1 LEKKLLKLVVIQF
14 KAFKEEKMSNKAVII
29 DGVRSPIGTKGSPMI
44 GMRSDEIA
52 GQVIKGLL
60 DRNKELDVNLV
71 EDVSLGCAFP
81 EGPTG
86 MLVARGASILAGI
99 PETAAA
105 NVINRYCG
113 SAMTSLHMISSA
125 IEAGDIDVG
134 IAGGVEDMFTIPQG
148 GFAPD
153 FNVELAEQDYYISMG
168 EGAELLADELNIS
181 REDQEE
187 FSFSSHD
194 KAVAAREAGRFD
206 NEIVPITLEDGTI
219 IDKDSGPRNPDK
231 DKIKS
236 LNPAFR
242 ADGTV
247 TAATSSPFSI
257 GASAML
263 ITSEKFANDNGLKI
277 RAYIEGRA
285 VAGVNW
291 KMFGSGPI
299 PATEKALEKTGLS
312 MDNIDVIELNEA
324 FAAQA
329 LYCIKKA
336 NWDIN
341 KVNLNGGAV
350 ALGHPLGISG
360 TRIITTL
367 LNVLEQ
373 QDKSMGL
380 ATMCVGTGQGIT
392 TIIKRDK

>member
-1 LEKKLLKLVVIQF
+1 
-14 KAFKEEKMSNKAVII
+14 MSNKAVII

-60 DRNKELDVNLV
+60 DRNKELDVNLI

-125 IEAGDIDVG
+125 IEAGDIEVG

-153 FNVELAEQDYYISMG
+153 FNVKLAEQDYYISMG

-181 REDQEE
+181 REEQED

-194 KAVAAREAGRFD
+194 KAVAAREAGKFD
-206 NEIVPITLEDGTI
+206 NEIVPITLEDGTV
-219 IDKDSGPRNPDK
+219 IDQDSGPRTPDK

-263 ITSEKFANDNGLKI
+263 ITSEKFANKHGLKI
-277 RAYIEGRA
+277 RASIEGRA

-291 KMFGSGPI
+291 KMFGSGPV

-312 MDNIDVIELNEA
+312 MDDIDAIELNEA

-336 NWDIN
+336 NWDAD

-350 ALGHPLGISG
+350 AIGHPLGISG

-392 TIIKRDK
+392 TIIKRG

>member
-1 LEKKLLKLVVIQF
+1 
-14 KAFKEEKMSNKAVII
+14 MSNKAVII
-29 DGVRSPIGTKGSPMI
+29 DGVRSPIGTKGSALV
-44 GMRSDEIA
+44 GMRPDEIA

-60 DRNKELDVNLV
+60 DRNKELDINAI

-86 MLVARGASILAGI
+86 MLVARGAALLAGI

-113 SAMTSLHMISSA
+113 SAMTSLHMISAA
-125 IEAGDIDVG
+125 IEAGDIEVG
-134 IAGGVEDMFTIPQG
+134 IAGGVEDMFSIPQG

-153 FNVELAEQDYYISMG
+153 FNVQLAEEDYYISMG
-168 EGAELLADELNIS
+168 EGAELLADKLNIS
-181 REDQEE
+181 RKEQEE
-187 FSFSSHD
+187 FCYNSHNR
-194 KAVAAREAGRFD
+194 AVAAQEEGKFD
-206 NEIVPITLEDGTI
+206 NEIIPITLENGTVF
-219 IDKDSGPRNPDK
+219 DKDSGPRVPNK
-231 DKIKS
+231 EKIES
-236 LNPAFR
+236 LNPAFK

-263 ITSEKFANDNGLKI
+263 LTSEAYAKEHGLKI

-291 KMFGSGPI
+291 KMFGSGPV
-299 PATEKALEKTGLS
+299 PATAKALKNTGMS
-312 MDNIDVIELNEA
+312 IEDIDVMEINEA

-329 LYCIKKA
+329 LYCVKEA
-336 NWDIN
+336 NWDLD
-341 KVNLNGGAV
+341 KVNLNGGAI

-367 LNVLEQ
+367 LNVMEQ
-373 QDKSMGL
+373 QDKSVGL

-392 TIIKRDK
+392 TIIKRG

>member
-1 LEKKLLKLVVIQF
+1 
-14 KAFKEEKMSNKAVII
+14 MSNKAVII

-153 FNVELAEQDYYISMG
+153 FNVKLAEQDYYISMG

-194 KAVAAREAGRFD
+194 KAVAAREEGRFD

-336 NWDIN
+336 NWDID

>member
-1 LEKKLLKLVVIQF
+1 
-14 KAFKEEKMSNKAVII
+14 MSNKAVIV

-44 GMRSDEIA
+44 GMRPDEIA
-52 GQVIKGLL
+52 GQVIRGLL
-60 DRNKELDVNLV
+60 DRNKELDVNLI

-125 IEAGDIDVG
+125 IEAGDIEVG

-153 FNVELAEQDYYISMG
+153 FNVKLAEKDYYISMG
-168 EGAELLADELNIS
+168 EGAELLADELDIS
-181 REDQEE
+181 REEQED

-194 KAVAAREAGRFD
+194 KAVAAREAGKFD
-206 NEIVPITLEDGTI
+206 NEIIPITLENGTV
-219 IDKDSGPRNPDK
+219 IDKDSGPRTPDR

-242 ADGTV
+242 SDGTV

-263 ITSEKFANDNGLKI
+263 ITSEKFANENGLKI
-277 RAYIEGRA
+277 RATIEGRA

-291 KMFGSGPI
+291 KMFGSGPV

-312 MDNIDVIELNEA
+312 MDDIDAIELNEA

-336 NWDIN
+336 NWDAS

-350 ALGHPLGISG
+350 AIGHPLGISG

-392 TIIKRDK
+392 TIIKRG

>member
-1 LEKKLLKLVVIQF
+1 
-14 KAFKEEKMSNKAVII
+14 MSNKAVII
-29 DGVRSPIGTKGSPMI
+29 DGVRSPIGTKGSALV
-44 GMRSDEIA
+44 GMRPDEIA

-60 DRNKELDVNLV
+60 NRNKELDINAI

-86 MLVARGASILAGI
+86 MLVARGAALLAGI

-113 SAMTSLHMISSA
+113 SAMTSLHMISAA
-125 IEAGDIDVG
+125 IEAGDIEVG
-134 IAGGVEDMFTIPQG
+134 IAGGVEDMFSIPQG

-153 FNVELAEQDYYISMG
+153 FNVQLAEEDYYISMG
-168 EGAELLADELNIS
+168 EGAELLADKLDIS
-181 REDQEE
+181 RKEQEE
-187 FSFSSHD
+187 FCYNSHNR
-194 KAVAAREAGRFD
+194 AVAAQEEGKFD
-206 NEIVPITLEDGTI
+206 NEIIPITLENGTVF
-219 IDKDSGPRNPDK
+219 DKDSGPRVPNK
-231 DKIKS
+231 EKIES
-236 LNPAFR
+236 LNPAFK
-242 ADGTV
+242 ADGSV

-263 ITSEKFANDNGLKI
+263 ITSEAYAKEHGLKI

-291 KMFGSGPI
+291 KMFGSGPV
-299 PATEKALEKTGLS
+299 PATAKALKNTGMS
-312 MDNIDVIELNEA
+312 IEDIDVMEINEA

-329 LYCIKKA
+329 LYCVKEA
-336 NWDIN
+336 NWDLD
-341 KVNLNGGAV
+341 KVNLNGGAI

-367 LNVLEQ
+367 LNVMEQ
-373 QDKSMGL
+373 QDKSVGL

-392 TIIKRDK
+392 TIIKRG

>member
-1 LEKKLLKLVVIQF
+1 
-14 KAFKEEKMSNKAVII
+14 MSNKAVII
-29 DGVRSPIGTKGSPMI
+29 DGVRSPIGTKGSALV
-44 GMRSDEIA
+44 GMRPDEIA

-60 DRNKELDVNLV
+60 DRNKELDINTI

-86 MLVARGASILAGI
+86 MLVARGAALLAGI

-125 IEAGDIDVG
+125 IEAGDIEVG
-134 IAGGVEDMFTIPQG
+134 IAGGVEDMFSIPQG

-153 FNVELAEQDYYISMG
+153 FNVQLAEEDYYISMG
-168 EGAELLADELNIS
+168 EGAELLADKLNIS
-181 REDQEE
+181 RKEQEE
-187 FSFSSHD
+187 FCYNSHNR
-194 KAVAAREAGRFD
+194 AVAAQEEGKFD
-206 NEIVPITLEDGTI
+206 NEIIPIILEDGSVF
-219 IDKDSGPRNPDK
+219 DKDSGPRVPNK
-231 DKIKS
+231 EKIES
-236 LNPAFR
+236 LNPAFK

-263 ITSEKFANDNGLKI
+263 LTSEAYAKEHGLKI

-291 KMFGSGPI
+291 KMFGSGPV
-299 PATEKALEKTGLS
+299 PATAKALKNTGMS
-312 MDNIDVIELNEA
+312 IEDIDVMEINEA

-329 LYCIKKA
+329 LYCVKEA
-336 NWDIN
+336 NWDLD
-341 KVNLNGGAV
+341 KVNLNGGAI

-367 LNVLEQ
+367 LNVMEQ
-373 QDKSMGL
+373 QEKSVGL

-392 TIIKRDK
+392 TIIKRG

>member
-1 LEKKLLKLVVIQF
+1 
-14 KAFKEEKMSNKAVII
+14 MSNKAVII
-29 DGVRSPIGTKGSPMI
+29 DGVRSPIGTKGSALV
-44 GMRSDEIA
+44 GMRPDEIA

-60 DRNKELDVNLV
+60 DRNKELDINAI

-125 IEAGDIDVG
+125 IEAGDIEVG
-134 IAGGVEDMFTIPQG
+134 IAGGVEDMFSIPQG

-153 FNVELAEQDYYISMG
+153 FNVQLAEQDYYISMG
-168 EGAELLADELNIS
+168 EGAELLADKLDIS
-181 REDQEE
+181 RKEQEE
-187 FSFSSHD
+187 FCYNSHNR
-194 KAVAAREAGRFD
+194 AVAAQKEGKSD
-206 NEIVPITLEDGTI
+206 NEIIPIILEDGSVF
-219 IDKDSGPRNPDK
+219 DKDSGPRVPNK
-231 DKIKS
+231 EKIES
-236 LNPAFR
+236 LNPAFK

-263 ITSEKFANDNGLKI
+263 ITSEAYAKEHGLKI

-291 KMFGSGPI
+291 KMFGSGPV
-299 PATEKALEKTGLS
+299 PATAKALKNTGMS
-312 MDNIDVIELNEA
+312 IEDIDVMEINEA

-329 LYCIKKA
+329 LYCVKEA
-336 NWDIN
+336 NWDLD
-341 KVNLNGGAV
+341 KVNLNGGAI

-367 LNVLEQ
+367 LNVMEQ
-373 QDKSMGL
+373 QEKSVGL

-392 TIIKRDK
+392 TIIKRG

>member
-1 LEKKLLKLVVIQF
+1 
-14 KAFKEEKMSNKAVII
+14 MSNKAAII
-29 DGVRSPIGTKGSPMI
+29 DGVRSPIGTKGSPLI
-44 GMRSDEIA
+44 GMRPDEIA

-60 DRNKELDVNLV
+60 DRNKALNINDI

-125 IEAGDIDVG
+125 IEAGDIEVG
-134 IAGGVEDMFTIPQG
+134 VAGGVEDMFTIPQG

-153 FNVELAEQDYYISMG
+153 FNVKLAEEDYYISMG
-168 EGAELLADELNIS
+168 EGAELLADELSIS

-187 FSFSSHD
+187 FSFRSHER
-194 KAVAAREAGRFD
+194 AVEARDSGKFD
-206 NEIVPITLEDGTI
+206 NEIVPIILEDGAVL
-219 IDKDSGPRNPDK
+219 DKDSGPRNPDK
-231 DKIKS
+231 EKIKS
-236 LNPAFR
+236 LKPAFK

-263 ITSEKFANDNGLKI
+263 ITSENYAKKNGLKI

-291 KMFGSGPI
+291 TMFGSGPI
-299 PATEKALEKTGLS
+299 PATAKALKNTGLS
-312 MDNIDVIELNEA
+312 MDDIDVVEINKLKDFVSNTAQKISKKSSVTLKIGKEA
-324 FAAQA
+324 FYKQLEMKLSDAYDYASKVMVQNMLKLDA
-329 LYCIKKA
+329 KEGIDAFIDKREP
-336 NWDIN
+336 NW
-341 KVNLNGGAV
+341 K
-350 ALGHPLGISG
+350 
-360 TRIITTL
+360 
-367 LNVLEQ
+367 
-373 QDKSMGL
+373 DK
-380 ATMCVGTGQGIT
+380 
-392 TIIKRDK
+392 

>member
-1 LEKKLLKLVVIQF
+1 
-14 KAFKEEKMSNKAVII
+14 MSNKAVII

-153 FNVELAEQDYYISMG
+153 FNVKLAEQDYYISMG
-168 EGAELLADELNIS
+168 EGAELLADELEIS
-181 REDQEE
+181 REEQEE
-187 FSFSSHD
+187 FSFSSHN
-194 KAVAAREAGRFD
+194 KAVAAREAGKFD
-206 NEIVPITLEDGTI
+206 NEIIPITLEDGTV

-231 DKIKS
+231 EKIKS

-263 ITSEKFANDNGLKI
+263 ITSEKFANEHGLKI
-277 RAYIEGRA
+277 RAFIEGRA

-291 KMFGSGPI
+291 KMFGSGPV
-299 PATEKALEKTGLS
+299 PATKKALKKTGLS
-312 MDNIDVIELNEA
+312 MDDIDAVELNEA

-392 TIIKRDK
+392 TIIKRG

>member
-1 LEKKLLKLVVIQF
+1 
-14 KAFKEEKMSNKAVII
+14 MNKAVIV
-29 DGVRSPIGTKGSPMI
+29 DGVRSPIGTKGSALV
-44 GMRSDEIA
+44 GMRPDEIA

-60 DRNKELDVNLV
+60 DRNKNLDVNHI

-86 MLVARGASILAGI
+86 MLVARGAAILAGI
-99 PETAAA
+99 PDTAAA

-113 SAMTSLHMISSA
+113 SAMTSLHLISTA
-125 IEAGDIDVG
+125 IESGDIQVG
-134 IAGGVEDMFTIPQG
+134 IAGGVEDMFSIPQG

-153 FNVELAEQDYYISMG
+153 FNVQLAEDDYYISMG
-168 EGAELLADELNIS
+168 EGAELLADKLNIS
-181 REDQEE
+181 RAEQEE
-187 FSFSSHD
+187 FAYRSHNR
-194 KAVAAREAGRFD
+194 AVAAQEEGKFD
-206 NEIVPITLEDGTI
+206 NEIIPITLENGTVF
-219 IDKDSGPRNPDK
+219 DKDSGPRVPNK
-231 DKIKS
+231 EKIES
-236 LNPAFR
+236 LNPAFK

-263 ITSEKFANDNGLKI
+263 ITSEAYAKEHGLKI

-291 KMFGSGPI
+291 RMFGSGPV
-299 PATEKALEKTGLS
+299 PATAKALKNTGLS
-312 MDNIDVIELNEA
+312 IDDIDVMEINEA

-329 LYCIKKA
+329 LYCVKEA
-336 NWDIN
+336 NWDLD
-341 KVNLNGGAV
+341 KVNINGGAV

-367 LNVLEQ
+367 LNVMEQ
-373 QDKSMGL
+373 KDKSVGL

-392 TIIKRDK
+392 TIIKRGSN

>member
-1 LEKKLLKLVVIQF
+1 
-14 KAFKEEKMSNKAVII
+14 MSNKAVII
-29 DGVRSPIGTKGSPMI
+29 DGVRSPIGTKGSALV
-44 GMRSDEIA
+44 GMRPDEIA

-60 DRNKELDVNLV
+60 DRNKELDINAI

-125 IEAGDIDVG
+125 IEAGDIEVG
-134 IAGGVEDMFTIPQG
+134 IAGGVEDMFSIPQG

-153 FNVELAEQDYYISMG
+153 FNVQLAEEDYYISMG
-168 EGAELLADELNIS
+168 EGAELLADKLDIS
-181 REDQEE
+181 RKEQEE
-187 FSFSSHD
+187 FCYNSHNR
-194 KAVAAREAGRFD
+194 AVAAQEEGKFD
-206 NEIVPITLEDGTI
+206 NEIIPIILEDGSVF
-219 IDKDSGPRNPDK
+219 DKDSGPRVPNK
-231 DKIKS
+231 EKIES
-236 LNPAFR
+236 LNPAFK

-263 ITSEKFANDNGLKI
+263 ITSEAYAKEHSLKI

-291 KMFGSGPI
+291 KMFGSGPV
-299 PATEKALEKTGLS
+299 PATAKALKNTGMS
-312 MDNIDVIELNEA
+312 IEDIDVMEINEA

-329 LYCIKKA
+329 LYCVKEA
-336 NWDIN
+336 NWDLD
-341 KVNLNGGAV
+341 KVNLNGGAI

-367 LNVLEQ
+367 LNVMEQ
-373 QDKSMGL
+373 QEKSVGL

-392 TIIKRDK
+392 TIIKRG

>member
-1 LEKKLLKLVVIQF
+1 
-14 KAFKEEKMSNKAVII
+14 MSNKAVII

-60 DRNKELDVNLV
+60 ERNEKLDVNLI

-125 IEAGDIDVG
+125 IEAGDIEVG

-153 FNVELAEQDYYISMG
+153 FNVKLAEQDYYISMG

-181 REDQEE
+181 REEQEE

-194 KAVAAREAGRFD
+194 KAVAARDAGKFD

-219 IDKDSGPRNPDK
+219 INQDSGPRNPDK
-231 DKIKS
+231 EKIKS

-242 ADGTV
+242 VDGTV

-263 ITSEKFANDNGLKI
+263 ITSEDFANKHGLKI
-277 RAYIEGRA
+277 RAFIEGRA

-291 KMFGSGPI
+291 KMFGSGPV
-299 PATEKALEKTGLS
+299 PATKKALKKTGLS
-312 MDNIDVIELNEA
+312 IDDIDALELNEA

-336 NWDIN
+336 NWDPH

-373 QDKSMGL
+373 NDKKTGL

-392 TIIKRDK
+392 TIIKRG

>member
-1 LEKKLLKLVVIQF
+1 
-14 KAFKEEKMSNKAVII
+14 MSNKAVII

-60 DRNKELDVNLV
+60 DRNKGLDVNLI

-125 IEAGDIDVG
+125 IEAGDIEAG

-153 FNVELAEQDYYISMG
+153 FNVKLAEQDYYISMG
-168 EGAELLADELNIS
+168 EGAELLADELDIS
-181 REDQEE
+181 REEQEN

-194 KAVAAREAGRFD
+194 KAVAAREAGKFD
-206 NEIVPITLEDGTI
+206 NEIVPITLEDGTV
-219 IDKDSGPRNPDK
+219 IDKDSGPRTPDK

-263 ITSEKFANDNGLKI
+263 ITSEKFANKHGLKI
-277 RAYIEGRA
+277 RATIEGRA

-291 KMFGSGPI
+291 KMFGSGPV

-312 MDNIDVIELNEA
+312 MDDIDAIELNEA

-336 NWDIN
+336 NWDAD

-350 ALGHPLGISG
+350 AIGHPLGISG

-392 TIIKRDK
+392 TIIKRG

>member
-1 LEKKLLKLVVIQF
+1 
-14 KAFKEEKMSNKAVII
+14 MSNKAVII

-60 DRNKELDVNLV
+60 DRNKELDVNLA

-153 FNVELAEQDYYISMG
+153 FNVKLAEQDYYISMG

-341 KVNLNGGAV
+341 KVNMNGGAV

>member
-1 LEKKLLKLVVIQF
+1 
-14 KAFKEEKMSNKAVII
+14 MSNKAVII

-60 DRNKELDVNLV
+60 DRNKKLDVNLI

-125 IEAGDIDVG
+125 IEAGDIEVG

-153 FNVELAEQDYYISMG
+153 FNVKLAEQDYYISMG
-168 EGAELLADELNIS
+168 EGAELLADELDIS
-181 REDQEE
+181 REEQED

-194 KAVAAREAGRFD
+194 KAVAAREAGKFD
-206 NEIVPITLEDGTI
+206 NEIIPITLEDGTV
-219 IDKDSGPRNPDK
+219 IDKDSGPRTPNK
-231 DKIKS
+231 EKIKS

-263 ITSEKFANDNGLKI
+263 ITSEKFANEHGLKI
-277 RAYIEGRA
+277 RASIEGRA

-291 KMFGSGPI
+291 KMFGSGPV

-312 MDNIDVIELNEA
+312 MDDIDAIELNEA

-336 NWDIN
+336 NWDKN

-350 ALGHPLGISG
+350 AIGHPLGISG

-373 QDKSMGL
+373 EDKSMGL

-392 TIIKRDK
+392 TILKR

>member
-1 LEKKLLKLVVIQF
+1 
-14 KAFKEEKMSNKAVII
+14 MSNKAVII
-29 DGVRSPIGTKGSPMI
+29 DGVRSPIGTKGSPLI
-44 GMRSDEIA
+44 GMRPDEIA

-60 DRNKELDVNLV
+60 DRNKALNINDI

-125 IEAGDIDVG
+125 IEAGDIEVG
-134 IAGGVEDMFTIPQG
+134 VAGGVEDMFTIPQG

-153 FNVELAEQDYYISMG
+153 FNVKLAEEDYYISMG
-168 EGAELLADELNIS
+168 EGAELLADELSIS

-187 FSFSSHD
+187 FSFRSHER
-194 KAVAAREAGRFD
+194 AVEARDSGKFD
-206 NEIVPITLEDGTI
+206 NEIVPIILEDGSI
-219 IDKDSGPRNPDK
+219 LDKDSGPRNPDK
-231 DKIKS
+231 EKIKS
-236 LNPAFR
+236 LKPAFK

-263 ITSEKFANDNGLKI
+263 ITSENYAKKNGLKI

-291 KMFGSGPI
+291 TMFGSGPI
-299 PATEKALEKTGLS
+299 PATAKALKNTGLS
-312 MDNIDVIELNEA
+312 MDDIDVVEINEA

-329 LYCIKKA
+329 LYCIRKA
-336 NWDIN
+336 DWDES
-341 KVNLNGGAV
+341 KVNLNGGAI

-367 LNVLEQ
+367 LNILEQ
-373 QDKSMGL
+373 QDKSTGL

-392 TIIKRDK
+392 TIIKRG

>member
-1 LEKKLLKLVVIQF
+1 
-14 KAFKEEKMSNKAVII
+14 MSNKAVII
-29 DGVRSPIGTKGSPMI
+29 DGVRSPIGTKGSPLI
-44 GMRSDEIA
+44 GMRPDEIA

-60 DRNKELDVNLV
+60 DRNKALNINDI

-125 IEAGDIDVG
+125 IEAGDIEVG
-134 IAGGVEDMFTIPQG
+134 VAGGVEDMFTIPQG

-153 FNVELAEQDYYISMG
+153 FNVKLAEEDYYISMG
-168 EGAELLADELNIS
+168 EGAELLADELSIS

-187 FSFSSHD
+187 FSFRSHER
-194 KAVAAREAGRFD
+194 AVEARDSGKFD
-206 NEIVPITLEDGTI
+206 NEIVPIILEDGSI
-219 IDKDSGPRNPDK
+219 LDKDSGPRNQDK
-231 DKIKS
+231 EKIKS
-236 LNPAFR
+236 LKPAFKD
-242 ADGTV
+242 DGTV

-263 ITSEKFANDNGLKI
+263 ITSEKYAKENGLKI

-291 KMFGSGPI
+291 TMFGSGPI
-299 PATEKALEKTGLS
+299 PATAKALKNTGLS
-312 MDNIDVIELNEA
+312 MDDIDVVEINEA

-329 LYCIKKA
+329 LYCIRKA
-336 NWDIN
+336 DWDES
-341 KVNLNGGAV
+341 KVNLNGGAI

-367 LNVLEQ
+367 LNILEQ
-373 QDKSMGL
+373 QDKSTGL

-392 TIIKRDK
+392 TIIKRG

>member
-1 LEKKLLKLVVIQF
+1 
-14 KAFKEEKMSNKAVII
+14 MSNKAVII
-29 DGVRSPIGTKGSPMI
+29 DGVRSPIGTKGSPLI
-44 GMRSDEIA
+44 GMRPDEIA

-60 DRNKELDVNLV
+60 DRNKALNINDI

-125 IEAGDIDVG
+125 IEAGDIEVG
-134 IAGGVEDMFTIPQG
+134 VAGGVEDMFTIPQG

-153 FNVELAEQDYYISMG
+153 FNVKLAEEDYYISMG
-168 EGAELLADELNIS
+168 EGAELLADELSIS

-187 FSFSSHD
+187 FSFRSHER
-194 KAVAAREAGRFD
+194 AVEARDSGKFD
-206 NEIVPITLEDGTI
+206 NEIVPIILEDGSVL
-219 IDKDSGPRNPDK
+219 DKDSGPRNPDK
-231 DKIKS
+231 EKIKS
-236 LNPAFR
+236 LKPAFK

-257 GASAML
+257 GASVML
-263 ITSEKFANDNGLKI
+263 ITSEKYAKKNGLKI

-291 KMFGSGPI
+291 TMFGSGPI
-299 PATEKALEKTGLS
+299 PATAKALKNTGLS
-312 MDNIDVIELNEA
+312 MDDIDVVEINEA

-329 LYCIKKA
+329 LYCIRKA
-336 NWDIN
+336 DWDES
-341 KVNLNGGAV
+341 KVNLNGGAI

-367 LNVLEQ
+367 LNILEQ
-373 QDKSMGL
+373 QDKSTGL

-392 TIIKRDK
+392 TIIKRG

>member
-1 LEKKLLKLVVIQF
+1 MVIQF

-153 FNVELAEQDYYISMG
+153 FNVKLAEQDYYISMG

-206 NEIVPITLEDGTI
+206 NEIVPIILEDGTI

-341 KVNLNGGAV
+341 KVNMNGGAV

-373 QDKSMGL
+373 QDKSKGL

>member
-1 LEKKLLKLVVIQF
+1 
-14 KAFKEEKMSNKAVII
+14 MKAVII

-60 DRNKELDVNLV
+60 DRNKKLDVNLI

-86 MLVARGASILAGI
+86 MLVARGAAILAGI

-105 NVINRYCG
+105 HVINRYCG

-153 FNVELAEQDYYISMG
+153 FNVKLAEQDYYISMG
-168 EGAELLADELNIS
+168 EGAELLADELEIS
-181 REDQEE
+181 RAEQEE
-187 FSFSSHD
+187 FSFSSHN
-194 KAVAAREAGRFD
+194 KAVAARDAGKFD
-206 NEIVPITLEDGTI
+206 KEIIPITLEDGTV

-263 ITSEKFANDNGLKI
+263 ITSEKFANEHGLKI
-277 RAYIEGRA
+277 RAFVEGRA

-291 KMFGSGPI
+291 KMFGSGPV
-299 PATEKALEKTGLS
+299 PATEKALEKAGLT
-312 MDNIDVIELNEA
+312 MDDIDAVELNEA

-329 LYCIKKA
+329 LYCIKKS

-392 TIIKRDK
+392 TIIKRG

>member
-1 LEKKLLKLVVIQF
+1 
-14 KAFKEEKMSNKAVII
+14 MSNKAVII
-29 DGVRSPIGTKGSPMI
+29 DGVRSPIGTKGSPLI
-44 GMRSDEIA
+44 GMRPDEIA

-60 DRNKELDVNLV
+60 DRNKALNINDI

-125 IEAGDIDVG
+125 IEAGDIEVG
-134 IAGGVEDMFTIPQG
+134 VAGGVEDMFTIPQG

-153 FNVELAEQDYYISMG
+153 FNVKLAEEDYYISMG
-168 EGAELLADELNIS
+168 EGAELLADELSIS

-187 FSFSSHD
+187 FSFRSHER
-194 KAVAAREAGRFD
+194 AVEARDSGKFD
-206 NEIVPITLEDGTI
+206 NEIVPIILEDGSVL
-219 IDKDSGPRNPDK
+219 DKDSGPRNPDK
-231 DKIKS
+231 EKIKS
-236 LNPAFR
+236 LKPAFK

-247 TAATSSPFSI
+247 TAATSSPFSL

-263 ITSEKFANDNGLKI
+263 ITSENYAKKNGLKI

-291 KMFGSGPI
+291 TMFGSGPI
-299 PATEKALEKTGLS
+299 PATAKALKNTGLS
-312 MDNIDVIELNEA
+312 MDDIDVVEINEA

-329 LYCIKKA
+329 LYCIRKA
-336 NWDIN
+336 DWDES
-341 KVNLNGGAV
+341 KVNLNGGAI

-367 LNVLEQ
+367 LNILEQ
-373 QDKSMGL
+373 QDKSTGL

-392 TIIKRDK
+392 TIIKRG

>member
-1 LEKKLLKLVVIQF
+1 
-14 KAFKEEKMSNKAVII
+14 MSNKAVII

-60 DRNKELDVNLV
+60 DRNKELDVNLI

-125 IEAGDIDVG
+125 IEAGDIEAG

-153 FNVELAEQDYYISMG
+153 FNVKLAEKDYYISMG
-168 EGAELLADELNIS
+168 EGAELLADELDIS
-181 REDQEE
+181 REEQEN

-194 KAVAAREAGRFD
+194 KAVAAREAGKFD
-206 NEIVPITLEDGTI
+206 NEIVPITLEDGTV
-219 IDKDSGPRNPDK
+219 IDKDSGPRTPDK

-263 ITSEKFANDNGLKI
+263 ITSEKFANKHGLKI
-277 RAYIEGRA
+277 RASIEGRA

-291 KMFGSGPI
+291 KMFGSGPV

-312 MDNIDVIELNEA
+312 MDDIDAIELNEA

-336 NWDIN
+336 NWDAD

-350 ALGHPLGISG
+350 AIGHPLGISG

-392 TIIKRDK
+392 TIIKRG

>member
-1 LEKKLLKLVVIQF
+1 
-14 KAFKEEKMSNKAVII
+14 MSKKAVII
-29 DGVRSPIGTKGSPMI
+29 DGVRSPIGTKGSALV
-44 GMRSDEIA
+44 GMRPDEIA

-60 DRNKELDVNLV
+60 DRNKELDINAI

-86 MLVARGASILAGI
+86 MLVARGAALLAGI

-125 IEAGDIDVG
+125 IEAGDIEVG
-134 IAGGVEDMFTIPQG
+134 IAGGVEDMFSIPQG

-153 FNVELAEQDYYISMG
+153 FNVQLAEEDYYISMG
-168 EGAELLADELNIS
+168 EGAELLADKLDIS
-181 REDQEE
+181 RKEQEE
-187 FSFSSHD
+187 FCYNSHNR
-194 KAVAAREAGRFD
+194 AVAAQEEGKFD
-206 NEIVPITLEDGTI
+206 NEIIPITLENGTVF
-219 IDKDSGPRNPDK
+219 DKDSGPRVPNK
-231 DKIKS
+231 EKIES
-236 LNPAFR
+236 LNPAFK

-263 ITSEKFANDNGLKI
+263 ITSETYAKEHGLKI

-291 KMFGSGPI
+291 KMFGSGPV
-299 PATEKALEKTGLS
+299 PATAKALKNTGMS
-312 MDNIDVIELNEA
+312 IEDIDVMEINEA

-329 LYCIKKA
+329 LYCVKEA
-336 NWDIN
+336 NWDLD
-341 KVNLNGGAV
+341 KVNLNGGAI

-367 LNVLEQ
+367 LNVMEQ
-373 QDKSMGL
+373 QEKSVGL

-392 TIIKRDK
+392 TIIKRG

>member
-1 LEKKLLKLVVIQF
+1 
-14 KAFKEEKMSNKAVII
+14 MSNKAVII

-153 FNVELAEQDYYISMG
+153 FNVKLAEQDYYISMG

-194 KAVAAREAGRFD
+194 KAVAAREEGRFD
-206 NEIVPITLEDGTI
+206 NEIVPIILEDGTI

>member
-1 LEKKLLKLVVIQF
+1 
-14 KAFKEEKMSNKAVII
+14 MSNKAVII
-29 DGVRSPIGTKGSPMI
+29 DGVRSPIGTKGSPLI
-44 GMRSDEIA
+44 GMRPDEIA

-60 DRNKELDVNLV
+60 DRNKELNINDI

-125 IEAGDIDVG
+125 IEAGDIEVG
-134 IAGGVEDMFTIPQG
+134 VAGGVEDMFTIPQG

-153 FNVELAEQDYYISMG
+153 FNVKLAEEDYYISMG
-168 EGAELLADELNIS
+168 EGAELLAEELSIS
-181 REDQEE
+181 REEQEE
-187 FSFSSHD
+187 FSFKSHER
-194 KAVAAREAGRFD
+194 AVEARDSGKFD
-206 NEIVPITLEDGTI
+206 NEIVPITLEDGSI
-219 IDKDSGPRNPDK
+219 LDKDSGPRNPDK
-231 DKIKS
+231 EKIKS
-236 LNPAFR
+236 LKPAFK
-242 ADGTV
+242 AEGTV

-263 ITSEKFANDNGLKI
+263 ITSEEYAKKNGLKI

-291 KMFGSGPI
+291 KMFGSGPV
-299 PATEKALEKTGLS
+299 PATAKALKNTGLS
-312 MDNIDVIELNEA
+312 MDNIDVIEINEA

-336 NWDIN
+336 DWDESKI
-341 KVNLNGGAV
+341 NLNGGAI

-367 LNVLEQ
+367 LNILEQ
-373 QDKSMGL
+373 KDKSMGL

-392 TIIKRDK
+392 TIIKRG

>member
-1 LEKKLLKLVVIQF
+1 VVIQF

-125 IEAGDIDVG
+125 IETGDIDVG

-153 FNVELAEQDYYISMG
+153 FNVKLAEQDYYISMG

-341 KVNLNGGAV
+341 KVNMNGGAV

>member
-1 LEKKLLKLVVIQF
+1 MI
-14 KAFKEEKMSNKAVII
+14 NKAVII
-29 DGVRSPIGTKGSPMI
+29 DGVRSPIGTKGSALV
-44 GMRSDEIA
+44 GMRPDEIA

-60 DRNKELDVNLV
+60 DRNKELDINTI

-86 MLVARGASILAGI
+86 MLVARGAALLAGI

-125 IEAGDIDVG
+125 IEAGDIEVG
-134 IAGGVEDMFTIPQG
+134 IAGGVEDMFSIPQG

-153 FNVELAEQDYYISMG
+153 FNVQLAEKDYYISMG
-168 EGAELLADELNIS
+168 EGAELLADKLDIS
-181 REDQEE
+181 RKEQEE
-187 FSFSSHD
+187 FCYNSHNR
-194 KAVAAREAGRFD
+194 AVAAQEEGKFD
-206 NEIVPITLEDGTI
+206 NEIIPIILENGTVF
-219 IDKDSGPRNPDK
+219 DKDSGPRVPNK
-231 DKIKS
+231 EKIES
-236 LNPAFR
+236 LNPAFK
-242 ADGTV
+242 ADGSV

-263 ITSEKFANDNGLKI
+263 ITSEAYAKEHGLKI

-291 KMFGSGPI
+291 KMFGSGPV
-299 PATEKALEKTGLS
+299 PATAKALKNTGMS
-312 MDNIDVIELNEA
+312 IEDIDVMEINEA

-329 LYCIKKA
+329 LYCVKEA
-336 NWDIN
+336 NWDLD
-341 KVNLNGGAV
+341 KVNLNGGAI

-367 LNVLEQ
+367 LNVMEQ
-373 QDKSMGL
+373 QDKSVGL

-392 TIIKRDK
+392 TIIKRG

>member
-1 LEKKLLKLVVIQF
+1 
-14 KAFKEEKMSNKAVII
+14 MSNKAVII

-60 DRNKELDVNLV
+60 ERNKKLDVNLI

-125 IEAGDIDVG
+125 IEAGDIEVG

-153 FNVELAEQDYYISMG
+153 FNVKLAEQDYYISMG

-181 REDQEE
+181 REEQEE
-187 FSFSSHD
+187 FSFSSHE
-194 KAVAAREAGRFD
+194 KAVAAREAGKFD

-219 IDKDSGPRNPDK
+219 IDQDSGPRNPDK
-231 DKIKS
+231 EKIKS

-263 ITSEKFANDNGLKI
+263 ITSENFANKHGLKI
-277 RAYIEGRA
+277 RAFIEGRA

-291 KMFGSGPI
+291 KMFGSGPV
-299 PATEKALEKTGLS
+299 PATKKALEKTGLS
-312 MDNIDVIELNEA
+312 IDDIDALELNEA

-329 LYCIKKA
+329 CA
-336 NWDIN
+336 VN
-341 KVNLNGGAV
+341 KQLGLNPEIVNVNGGAI
-350 ALGHPLGISG
+350 ALGHPVGATG
-360 TRIITTL
+360 AIIMTKL
-367 LNVLEQ
+367 VYELR
-373 QDKSMGL
+373 KRKGKYGL
-380 ATMCVGTGQGIT
+380 ATMCIGGGQGIAV
-392 TIIKRDK
+392 IIEAL

>member
-1 LEKKLLKLVVIQF
+1 
-14 KAFKEEKMSNKAVII
+14 MSNKAVII
-29 DGVRSPIGTKGSPMI
+29 DGVRSPIGTKGSALV
-44 GMRSDEIA
+44 GMRPDEIA

-60 DRNKELDVNLV
+60 DRNKELDINAI

-125 IEAGDIDVG
+125 IEAGDIEVG
-134 IAGGVEDMFTIPQG
+134 IAGGVEDMFSIPQG

-153 FNVELAEQDYYISMG
+153 FNVQLAEEDYYISMG
-168 EGAELLADELNIS
+168 EGAELLADKLDIS
-181 REDQEE
+181 RKEQEE
-187 FSFSSHD
+187 FCYNSHNR
-194 KAVAAREAGRFD
+194 AVAAQEEGKFD
-206 NEIVPITLEDGTI
+206 NEIIPIILEDGSVF
-219 IDKDSGPRNPDK
+219 DKDSGPRVPNK
-231 DKIKS
+231 EKIES
-236 LNPAFR
+236 LNPAFK

-263 ITSEKFANDNGLKI
+263 ITSEAYAKEHGLKI
-277 RAYIEGRA
+277 RAYIEGSA

-291 KMFGSGPI
+291 KMFGSGPV
-299 PATEKALEKTGLS
+299 PATAKALKNTGMS
-312 MDNIDVIELNEA
+312 IEDIDVMEINKA

-329 LYCIKKA
+329 LYCVKEA
-336 NWDIN
+336 NWDLD
-341 KVNLNGGAV
+341 KVNLNGGAI

-367 LNVLEQ
+367 LNVMEQ
-373 QDKSMGL
+373 QEKSVGL

-392 TIIKRDK
+392 TIIKRG

>member
-1 LEKKLLKLVVIQF
+1 
-14 KAFKEEKMSNKAVII
+14 MSNKAVII
-29 DGVRSPIGTKGSPMI
+29 DGVRSPIGTKGSALV
-44 GMRSDEIA
+44 GMRPDEIA

-60 DRNKELDVNLV
+60 NRNKELDINAI

-86 MLVARGASILAGI
+86 MLVARGAALLAGI

-113 SAMTSLHMISSA
+113 SAMTSLHMISAA
-125 IEAGDIDVG
+125 IEAGDIEVG
-134 IAGGVEDMFTIPQG
+134 IAGGVEDMFSIPQG

-153 FNVELAEQDYYISMG
+153 FNVQLAEKDYYISMG
-168 EGAELLADELNIS
+168 EGAELLADKLDIS
-181 REDQEE
+181 RKEQEE
-187 FSFSSHD
+187 FCYNSHNR
-194 KAVAAREAGRFD
+194 AVSAQEEGKFD
-206 NEIVPITLEDGTI
+206 NEIIPITLENGTVF
-219 IDKDSGPRNPDK
+219 DKDSGPRVPNK
-231 DKIKS
+231 EKIES
-236 LNPAFR
+236 LNPAFK
-242 ADGTV
+242 ADGSV

-263 ITSEKFANDNGLKI
+263 ITSEAYAKEHGLKI

-291 KMFGSGPI
+291 KMFGSGPV
-299 PATEKALEKTGLS
+299 PATAKALKNTGMS
-312 MDNIDVIELNEA
+312 IEDIDVMEINEA

-329 LYCIKKA
+329 LYCVKEA
-336 NWDIN
+336 NWDLD
-341 KVNLNGGAV
+341 KVNLNGGAI

-367 LNVLEQ
+367 LNVMEQ
-373 QDKSMGL
+373 QDKSVGL

-392 TIIKRDK
+392 TIIKRG

>member
-1 LEKKLLKLVVIQF
+1 
-14 KAFKEEKMSNKAVII
+14 MSNKAVII

-153 FNVELAEQDYYISMG
+153 FNVKLAEQDYYISMG

-194 KAVAAREAGRFD
+194 KAVAAREEGRFD

-312 MDNIDVIELNEA
+312 MDDIDAIELNEA

-373 QDKSMGL
+373 EDKSMGL

-392 TIIKRDK
+392 TIIKRG

>member
-1 LEKKLLKLVVIQF
+1 
-14 KAFKEEKMSNKAVII
+14 MSNKAVIV

-44 GMRSDEIA
+44 GMRPDEIA
-52 GQVIKGLL
+52 GQVIRGLL
-60 DRNKELDVNLV
+60 DRNKELDVNLI

-125 IEAGDIDVG
+125 IEAGDIEVG

-153 FNVELAEQDYYISMG
+153 FNVKLAEKDYYISMG
-168 EGAELLADELNIS
+168 EGAELLADELDIS
-181 REDQEE
+181 REEQED

-194 KAVAAREAGRFD
+194 KAVAAREAGKFD
-206 NEIVPITLEDGTI
+206 NEIIPITLENGTV
-219 IDKDSGPRNPDK
+219 IDKDSGPRTPDR

-242 ADGTV
+242 SDGTV

-263 ITSEKFANDNGLKI
+263 ITSEKFANENGLKI
-277 RAYIEGRA
+277 RATIEGRA

-291 KMFGSGPI
+291 KMFGSGPV

-312 MDNIDVIELNEA
+312 MDDIDVIELNEA

-336 NWDIN
+336 NWDAN

-350 ALGHPLGISG
+350 AIGHPLGISG

-392 TIIKRDK
+392 TIIKRG

>member
-1 LEKKLLKLVVIQF
+1 
-14 KAFKEEKMSNKAVII
+14 MSNKAVIV
-29 DGVRSPIGTKGSPMI
+29 DGVRSPIGTKGSPLI
-44 GMRSDEIA
+44 GMRPDEIA

-60 DRNKELDVNLV
+60 DRNKALNINDI

-125 IEAGDIDVG
+125 IEAGDIEVG
-134 IAGGVEDMFTIPQG
+134 VAGGVEDMFTIPQG

-153 FNVELAEQDYYISMG
+153 FNVKLAEEDYYISMG
-168 EGAELLADELNIS
+168 EGAELLADELSIS

-187 FSFSSHD
+187 FSFRSHER
-194 KAVAAREAGRFD
+194 AVEARDSGKFD
-206 NEIVPITLEDGTI
+206 NEIVPIILEDGSVL
-219 IDKDSGPRNPDK
+219 DKDSGPRNPDK
-231 DKIKS
+231 EKIKS
-236 LNPAFR
+236 LKPAFK

-263 ITSEKFANDNGLKI
+263 ITSENYAKKNGLKI

-291 KMFGSGPI
+291 TMFGSGPI
-299 PATEKALEKTGLS
+299 PATAKALKNTGLS
-312 MDNIDVIELNEA
+312 MDDIDVVEINEA

-329 LYCIKKA
+329 LYCIRKA
-336 NWDIN
+336 DWDES
-341 KVNLNGGAV
+341 KVNLNGGAI

-367 LNVLEQ
+367 LNILEQ
-373 QDKSMGL
+373 QDKSTGL

-392 TIIKRDK
+392 TIIKRG

>member
-1 LEKKLLKLVVIQF
+1 
-14 KAFKEEKMSNKAVII
+14 
-29 DGVRSPIGTKGSPMI
+29 MI

-153 FNVELAEQDYYISMG
+153 FNVKLAEQDYYISMG
-168 EGAELLADELNIS
+168 EGAELLADELEIS
-181 REDQEE
+181 REEQEE

-194 KAVAAREAGRFD
+194 KAVAAREAGKFD
-206 NEIVPITLEDGTI
+206 NEIIPITLEDGTV

-231 DKIKS
+231 EKIKS

-263 ITSEKFANDNGLKI
+263 ITSEKFANEHGLKI
-277 RAYIEGRA
+277 RAFIEGRA

-291 KMFGSGPI
+291 KMFGSGPV
-299 PATEKALEKTGLS
+299 PATKKALEKTGLS
-312 MDNIDVIELNEA
+312 MDDIDAVELNEA

-392 TIIKRDK
+392 TIIKRG

>member
-1 LEKKLLKLVVIQF
+1 
-14 KAFKEEKMSNKAVII
+14 MSNKAVII

-60 DRNKELDVNLV
+60 DRNKGLDVNLI

-125 IEAGDIDVG
+125 IEAGDIEVG

-153 FNVELAEQDYYISMG
+153 FNVKLAEQDYYISMG
-168 EGAELLADELNIS
+168 EGAELLADELDIS
-181 REDQEE
+181 RDEQED

-194 KAVAAREAGRFD
+194 KAVAASEAGKFD

-219 IDKDSGPRNPDK
+219 INKDSGPRTPDK

-263 ITSEKFANDNGLKI
+263 ITSEKFAKEHGLKI
-277 RAYIEGRA
+277 RASIEGRA

-291 KMFGSGPI
+291 KMFGSGPV

-312 MDNIDVIELNEA
+312 MDDIDATELNEA

-336 NWDIN
+336 NWDAS

-350 ALGHPLGISG
+350 AIGHPLGISG

-392 TIIKRDK
+392 TIIKRG

>member
-1 LEKKLLKLVVIQF
+1 
-14 KAFKEEKMSNKAVII
+14 MSNKAVIV
-29 DGVRSPIGTKGSPMI
+29 DGVRSPIGTKGSPLI
-44 GMRSDEIA
+44 GMRPDEIA
-52 GQVIKGLL
+52 GQVIKGLIE
-60 DRNKELDVNLV
+60 RNKELNINDI

-113 SAMTSLHMISSA
+113 SAMTSLHLISSA
-125 IEAGDIDVG
+125 IETGDIHVG

-153 FNVELAEQDYYISMG
+153 FNVKLAEEEYYISMG
-168 EGAELLADELNIS
+168 EGAELLAEELSIS

-187 FSFSSHD
+187 FAFSSHE
-194 KAVAAREAGRFD
+194 KAVSARENGNFD

-219 IDKDSGPRNPDK
+219 VDKDSGPRNPDK
-231 DKIKS
+231 EKIRS
-236 LNPAFR
+236 LNPAFK

-263 ITSEKFANDNGLKI
+263 ITSEEYAKKNGLKI
-277 RAYIEGRA
+277 RATIEGRA

-291 KMFGSGPI
+291 KMFGSGPV
-299 PATEKALEKTGLS
+299 PATEKALEKSGLT
-312 MDNIDVIELNEA
+312 MNDIDALEINEA

-329 LYCIKKA
+329 LYCIRKA

-373 QDKSMGL
+373 QDKKMGL
-380 ATMCVGTGQGIT
+380 ATMCVGTGMGIT
-392 TIIKRDK
+392 TIIKRG

>member
-1 LEKKLLKLVVIQF
+1 
-14 KAFKEEKMSNKAVII
+14 MSNKAVII

-60 DRNKELDVNLV
+60 DRNKKLDVNLI

-125 IEAGDIDVG
+125 IEAGDIEVG

-153 FNVELAEQDYYISMG
+153 FNVKLAEQDYYISMG
-168 EGAELLADELNIS
+168 EGAELLADELDIS
-181 REDQEE
+181 REEQED

-194 KAVAAREAGRFD
+194 KAVAAREAGKFD
-206 NEIVPITLEDGTI
+206 NEIIPITLEDGTV
-219 IDKDSGPRNPDK
+219 IDKDSGPRTPNK
-231 DKIKS
+231 EKIKS

-263 ITSEKFANDNGLKI
+263 ITSEKFANKHGLKI
-277 RAYIEGRA
+277 RATIEGRA

-291 KMFGSGPI
+291 KMFGSGPV

-312 MDNIDVIELNEA
+312 MDDIDVIELNEA

-336 NWDIN
+336 NWDSS

-350 ALGHPLGISG
+350 AIGHPLGISG

-392 TIIKRDK
+392 TIIKRG

>member
-1 LEKKLLKLVVIQF
+1 
-14 KAFKEEKMSNKAVII
+14 MSNKAVII

-60 DRNKELDVNLV
+60 DRNKGLDVNLI

-125 IEAGDIDVG
+125 IEAGDIEVG

-153 FNVELAEQDYYISMG
+153 FNVKLAEQEYYISMG
-168 EGAELLADELNIS
+168 EGAELLADELDIS
-181 REDQEE
+181 RDEQED

-194 KAVAAREAGRFD
+194 KAVAASEAGKFD

-219 IDKDSGPRNPDK
+219 INKDSGPRTPDK

-263 ITSEKFANDNGLKI
+263 ITSEKFAKEHGLKI
-277 RAYIEGRA
+277 RASIEGRA

-291 KMFGSGPI
+291 KMFGSGPV
-299 PATEKALEKTGLS
+299 PATQKALEKTGLS
-312 MDNIDVIELNEA
+312 MDDIDAIELNEA

-336 NWDIN
+336 NWDAS

-350 ALGHPLGISG
+350 AIGHPLGISG

-392 TIIKRDK
+392 TIIKRG